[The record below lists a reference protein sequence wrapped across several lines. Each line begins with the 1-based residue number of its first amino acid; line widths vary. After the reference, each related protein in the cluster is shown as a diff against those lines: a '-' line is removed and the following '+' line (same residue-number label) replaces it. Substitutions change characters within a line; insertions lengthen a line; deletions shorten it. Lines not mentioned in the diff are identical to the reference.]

1 MKHDC
6 LLVDQQQD
14 GINIM
19 LEMLAELKALNTS
32 LVGPATG
39 RQQVSSKIYIWTI
52 VPMAILILVLILR
65 DAQKDFHATG
75 PGGTSLHLEKK
86 TE

>member
-1 MKHDC
+1 MRYDC
-6 LLVDQQQD
+6 PLIDQQQT
-14 GINIM
+14 GIELMGNM
-19 LEMLAELKALNTS
+19 LSELKTLNSS

-39 RQQVSSKIYIWTI
+39 RQQVSSKIFIWTI
-52 VPMAILILVLILR
+52 IPMAILLLVLILR